1 MKNFKNVICGFI
13 LPILLLIVLPYI
25 GFWLYNQNYI
35 HNYIEQSIMNGNYM
49 QEIFVRLV
57 WGILIGIY
65 MLWLNK
71 SSTFMAICS
80 TAVMIIILVCSVLL
94 FMMEKILINNDMLF
108 DLYYLSYSTL
118 FTIII
123 AVKYLK
129 QQKKKNE
136 EDNHLH

>member
-13 LPILLLIVLPYI
+13 IPILLLIVLPYI
-25 GFWLYNQNYI
+25 VFLLYNQNYI
-35 HNYIEQSIMNGNYM
+35 HNYIEQSIMNGKYM

-94 FMMEKILINNDMLF
+94 FMME
-108 DLYYLSYSTL
+108 
-118 FTIII
+118 
-123 AVKYLK
+123 
-129 QQKKKNE
+129 
-136 EDNHLH
+136 

>member
-13 LPILLLIVLPYI
+13 LPILLLIVFPYI

-35 HNYIEQSIMNGNYM
+35 HNYIEQSIMNGKYM

-80 TAVMIIILVCSVLL
+80 TVVMIIILVCSVLL

-108 DLYYLSYSTL
+108 IWSVLPGIL
-118 FTIII
+118 IGI
-123 AVKYLK
+123 
-129 QQKKKNE
+129 
-136 EDNHLH
+136 

>member
-35 HNYIEQSIMNGNYM
+35 HNYIEQSIMNGKYM

-65 MLWLNK
+65 MLWLNNFAMLGNGLK
-71 SSTFMAICS
+71 WSFPNICVTNLLLVEWKFIISTR
-80 TAVMIIILVCSVLL
+80 
-94 FMMEKILINNDMLF
+94 E
-108 DLYYLSYSTL
+108 
-118 FTIII
+118 
-123 AVKYLK
+123 
-129 QQKKKNE
+129 
-136 EDNHLH
+136 

>member
-35 HNYIEQSIMNGNYM
+35 HNYIEQSIMNGKYM

-57 WGILIGIY
+57 WGIL
-65 MLWLNK
+65 K

-108 DLYYLSYSTL
+108 IWSVLPGILIGIWIYK
-118 FTIII
+118 I
-123 AVKYLK
+123 K
-129 QQKKKNE
+129 QK
-136 EDNHLH
+136 

>member
-1 MKNFKNVICGFI
+1 MKNFKNIICGFI

-35 HNYIEQSIMNGNYM
+35 HNYIERSIMNGKYM

-80 TAVMIIILVCSVLL
+80 TAVIIIILVCSVLL
-94 FMMEKILINNDMLF
+94 FMMENILVNNDIPR
-108 DLYYLSYSTL
+108 L
-118 FTIII
+118 FTAIPCEVAEIHVI
-123 AVKYLK
+123 TVF
-129 QQKKKNE
+129 
-136 EDNHLH
+136 

>member
-35 HNYIEQSIMNGNYM
+35 HNYIEQSIMNGKYM

-57 WGILIGIY
+57 WGILTGIY

-71 SSTFMAICS
+71 SSTFMR
-80 TAVMIIILVCSVLL
+80 LFQVLC
-94 FMMEKILINNDMLF
+94 KHKKLI
-108 DLYYLSYSTL
+108 
-118 FTIII
+118 
-123 AVKYLK
+123 
-129 QQKKKNE
+129 
-136 EDNHLH
+136 

>member
-35 HNYIEQSIMNGNYM
+35 HNYIEQSIMNG
-49 QEIFVRLV
+49 
-57 WGILIGIY
+57 
-65 MLWLNK
+65 K

-108 DLYYLSYSTL
+108 IWSVLPGILIGIWIYK
-118 FTIII
+118 I
-123 AVKYLK
+123 K
-129 QQKKKNE
+129 QK
-136 EDNHLH
+136 

>member
-1 MKNFKNVICGFI
+1 MKNFKNIICGFI

-35 HNYIEQSIMNGNYM
+35 HNYIEQSIMNGKYM

-71 SSTFMAICS
+71 SSTFLLYIFLFNSYCGIAFPFLSNFNSSPSIAIK
-80 TAVMIIILVCSVLL
+80 
-94 FMMEKILINNDMLF
+94 FK
-108 DLYYLSYSTL
+108 
-118 FTIII
+118 
-123 AVKYLK
+123 
-129 QQKKKNE
+129 
-136 EDNHLH
+136 

>member
-35 HNYIEQSIMNGNYM
+35 HNYIEQSIMNGK
-49 QEIFVRLV
+49 
-57 WGILIGIY
+57 Y

-80 TAVMIIILVCSVLL
+80 TVVMIIILVCSVLL

-108 DLYYLSYSTL
+108 IWSVLPGILIGIWIYK
-118 FTIII
+118 I
-123 AVKYLK
+123 K
-129 QQKKKNE
+129 QK
-136 EDNHLH
+136 

>member
-1 MKNFKNVICGFI
+1 MKNFKNIKCGFI

-35 HNYIEQSIMNGNYM
+35 HNYIEQSIMNGKYM

-80 TAVMIIILVCSVLL
+80 TAVIIIILVCSVLL

-108 DLYYLSYSTL
+108 IWSVLPGILIGIWIYK
-118 FTIII
+118 I
-123 AVKYLK
+123 K
-129 QQKKKNE
+129 QK
-136 EDNHLH
+136 

>member
-35 HNYIEQSIMNGNYM
+35 HNYIEQSIMNGKYM

-108 DLYYLSYSTL
+108 ICQFFLEY
-118 FTIII
+118 
-123 AVKYLK
+123 
-129 QQKKKNE
+129 
-136 EDNHLH
+136 

>member
-1 MKNFKNVICGFI
+1 MSLSRIHLSLTVVLNH
-13 LPILLLIVLPYI
+13 LLEIVL
-25 GFWLYNQNYI
+25 LKNYM
-35 HNYIEQSIMNGNYM
+35 HNYIEQSIMNGKYM

-108 DLYYLSYSTL
+108 IWSVLPGILIGIWIYK
-118 FTIII
+118 I
-123 AVKYLK
+123 K
-129 QQKKKNE
+129 QK
-136 EDNHLH
+136 